1 MIDYFTHTN
10 NRTKCIPENLYC
22 ICFLVI
28 YKIIEKVFSA
38 NLFTINTRL

>member
-1 MIDYFTHTN
+1 MVDYFTYTS
-10 NRTKCIPENLYC
+10 NRTKCIVENLYC

-38 NLFTINTRL
+38 NLFIINTKL

>member
-1 MIDYFTHTN
+1 MVGYFTHTN
-10 NRTKCIPENLYC
+10 NRTKCIVENVYC

-28 YKIIEKVFSA
+28 CKTIEKVFQA